1 MTWDYSAINHWWV
14 AFGGDDRVWKITVD
28 AGGMFLLHEGQELY
42 NADPTLQL
50 AKAHAC
56 LAEANHLQESIH
68 A

>member
-28 AGGMFLLHEGQELY
+28 SDGWFELNEGQQHHGNWDSL
-42 NADPTLQL
+42 ADAKTVAEIHEEHL
-50 AKAHAC
+50 A
-56 LAEANHLQESIH
+56 ESIH